1 MRQETADDGSKCRA
15 KRLSHRCQAHITATF
30 SPRGY
35 VRDYPIG
42 DGDCAAAAATLD
54 TAKDKQG
61 SKTVLQ
67 CEARVGGNVDNEA
80 DQ

>member
-1 MRQETADDGSKCRA
+1 MRQETADDGPKCRA
-15 KRLSHRCQAHITATF
+15 KRLPHRCQTHITATL

-42 DGDCAAAAATLD
+42 DGNCAAAAATLD
-54 TAKDKQG
+54 AAKNKQ
-61 SKTVLQ
+61 SRKTVLQ
-67 CEARVGGNVDNEA
+67 RETCVGGNVDNEA